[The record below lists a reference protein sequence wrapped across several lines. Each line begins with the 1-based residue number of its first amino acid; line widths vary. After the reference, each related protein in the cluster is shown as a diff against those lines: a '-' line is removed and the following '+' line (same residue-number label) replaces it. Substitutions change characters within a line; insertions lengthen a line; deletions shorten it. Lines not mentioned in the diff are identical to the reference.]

1 MIQALKV
8 IPTTIGVKK
17 SDAQDLCCRQSNGL
31 LCVLAALCST
41 CSVPQ
46 TLYHDIFRQR
56 GKEDDMKLIEHLRA
70 TFSCELTRLATRGFS
85 KCSDLAMQHFGDVL
99 NDTIASTFDYQSIT
113 THPTSNTDLLLK
125 LGGENSRRKGAE
137 KLKKASSTNVD
148 EFGYKSQNLWS
159 SCKDTGK
166 LFHKWNPVDGS
177 MDSDTKMWIN
187 SVGQAIHSAS
197 ANICTN
203 ESSHATSAEKE
214 CGMRRELLRSIST
227 TMKQKNLSF
236 GDLPGISDG
245 NIHFI
250 TKSMRKNVFYL
261 SKTVSYYEEQLR
273 WGCEDDDTLYKRAE
287 IRAYEDAYV
296 GFCASV
302 LSDMLKENNRWVH
315 IVKDIIVKSL
325 EAPSMNVT
333 EKEII
338 LKLLSRVFE
347 EYSEDLSNSHVEAYC
362 AMLRTLKKCLCDLVA
377 AGTGTGS
384 DAIKHLF
391 SCALHIVKLQ
401 GKTTLNDTS
410 PHSAYITAFT
420 NWLNSCGILMQEED
434 LLPEMCG
441 VVAKLKSLSDAG
453 LGNDATLSPK
463 FSELGEAFERLRELE
478 DSLFPRRVNPYAKP
492 KQRAP
497 SNTGQRMGQSLKL
510 SPSCLKE
517 IKNFTDE
524 FGS

>member
-1 MIQALKV
+1 MQALKV
-8 IPTTIGVKK
+8 IPTTIGVRK

-85 KCSDLAMQHFGDVL
+85 KCSDLAMQHFKVVL
-99 NDTIASTFDYQSIT
+99 SDTIASTFDYQSIT

-137 KLKKASSTNVD
+137 ELKKASSTNVD
-148 EFGYKSQNLWS
+148 EFGYKSQNLWA

-177 MDSDTKMWIN
+177 MDSNTKMWIN
-187 SVGQAIHSAS
+187 SMGEAIQSAC
-197 ANICTN
+197 ANIRTN
-203 ESSHATSAEKE
+203 ESSLATSAEKE
-214 CGMRRELLRSIST
+214 CGMRRDLLRSLFTS
-227 TMKQKNLSF
+227 MKQKNLSF
-236 GDLPGISDG
+236 GDLPGNSDG
-245 NIHFI
+245 NVHCV

-296 GFCASV
+296 DFCASV
-302 LSDMLKENNRWVH
+302 LSDLLEENNRWVH
-315 IVKDIIVKSL
+315 IVKDNIVKSL

-362 AMLRTLKKCLCDLVA
+362 AILHTLKICLCDLVA
-377 AGTGTGS
+377 AGTGS

-391 SCALHIVKLQ
+391 SCALHIVKRQ
-401 GKTTLNDTS
+401 GKTTSNDTS
-410 PHSAYITAFT
+410 THAAYITT
-420 NWLNSCGILMQEED
+420 CINWFNICGILMQEED
-434 LLPEMCG
+434 VLPEMCE
-441 VVAKLKSLSDAG
+441 VVAKLKSLSEAG

-463 FSELGEAFERLRELE
+463 FIALGEAFEKLRKLE
-478 DSLFPRRVNPYAKP
+478 DSLFPRPVNPYAKP
-492 KQRAP
+492 QQRAP
-497 SNTGQRMGQSLKL
+497 SNTGPRTGQSLKL
-510 SPSCLKE
+510 SHSCLKAV
-517 IKNFTDE
+517 KNFNDE
-524 FGS
+524 FGT

>member
-1 MIQALKV
+1 
-8 IPTTIGVKK
+8 
-17 SDAQDLCCRQSNGL
+17 
-31 LCVLAALCST
+31 
-41 CSVPQ
+41 
-46 TLYHDIFRQR
+46 
-56 GKEDDMKLIEHLRA
+56 MKLIEHLRA

-85 KCSDLAMQHFGDVL
+85 NCLDLAVQHFGDVL

-137 KLKKASSTNVD
+137 KLKNASSTNVD
-148 EFGYKSQNLWS
+148 EFGYKSQNMWS

-187 SVGQAIHSAS
+187 SVGHSIQSAC

-214 CGMRRELLRSIST
+214 CDMRRELLHSIST

-236 GDLPGISDG
+236 GDLPGNSDG
-245 NIHFI
+245 NVHCI

-315 IVKDIIVKSL
+315 IVKDNIVKSL

-377 AGTGTGS
+377 AGTGS

-391 SCALHIVKLQ
+391 SCALRIVKLQ
-401 GKTTLNDTS
+401 GKATFNDTS
-410 PHSAYITAFT
+410 SHAAYITAFT
-420 NWLNSCGILMQEED
+420 NWLNICGILMQEED
-434 LLPEMCG
+434 LLPEMMCG
-441 VVAKLKSLSDAG
+441 VVAILNSPTEAG
-453 LGNDATLSPK
+453 LGNDTTLSPK
-463 FSELGEAFERLRELE
+463 FSALGEAFERLRKLE
-478 DSLFPRRVNPYAKP
+478 DSLFPRPVNPYAKP
-492 KQRAP
+492 QQCAP
-497 SNTGQRMGQSLKL
+497 SNTEQRMGQSLKL
-510 SPSCLKE
+510 SHSCLKAV
-517 IKNFTDE
+517 KNFTDE
-524 FGS
+524 FGT